1 MQEVCRNIQ
10 EFLTAHGIPDW
21 LVVFIISLC
30 PILECRLGMFTAIV
44 LLKMNTFV
52 GFIISFLGNIL
63 PIPFILLLINWI
75 FEVLKKVPGINKVVY
90 WLENK
95 TLKKKRDKIDKY
107 GIWGLLI
114 FVAIPLPGTG
124 GWTGAL
130 LASLLHLDKKKS
142 FLVISLGVFY
152 RRSYYDGAQ
161 PYNRCG
167 GFQLNEILFKRT
179 YLDICALFFFSVIDK
194 YL

>member
-1 MQEVCRNIQ
+1 MTIIQEICTNIQ

-21 LVVFIISLC
+21 LVVFIISLF

-44 LLKMNTFV
+44 LLQMNPFV

-75 FEVLKKVPGINKVVY
+75 FEILKKVPGINKIVF
-90 WLENK
+90 WLEEK
-95 TLKKKRDKIDKY
+95 TLKKRDKIDKY
-107 GIWGLLI
+107 GIWGLLL

-142 FLVISLGVFY
+142 FGVIAIGVFIA
-152 RRSYYDGAQ
+152 G
-161 PYNRCG
+161 
-167 GFQLNEILFKRT
+167 LIMTILSLVVGNAIF
-179 YLDICALFFFSVIDK
+179 A
-194 YL
+194 

>member
-1 MQEVCRNIQ
+1 MHELVQTIQ
-10 EFLTAHGIPDW
+10 EFLTSHGIPDW
-21 LVVFIISLC
+21 LVVFLISVC

-44 LLKMNTFV
+44 LLDMNPFI

-75 FEVLKKVPGINKVVY
+75 FEMFKKIPGLKNIVF
-90 WLENK
+90 WLEEK
-95 TLKKKRDKIDKY
+95 TLKKRDKIDKY
-107 GIWGLLI
+107 GIWGLLL

-142 FLVISLGVFY
+142 FGVIAIGVFIAGLIITIL
-152 RRSYYDGAQ
+152 SLVFGAVV
-161 PYNRCG
+161 
-167 GFQLNEILFKRT
+167 F
-179 YLDICALFFFSVIDK
+179 
-194 YL
+194 

>member
-1 MQEVCRNIQ
+1 MQEVCRQLQ
-10 EFLTAHGIPDW
+10 EFLTSHGIPNW
-21 LVVFIISLC
+21 LVVFIISVC

-44 LLKMNTFV
+44 LLRMNPFA

-75 FEVLKKVPGINKVVY
+75 FDVLKKVPGINKLVY
-90 WLENK
+90 WLEDK
-95 TLKKKRDKIDKY
+95 TLKKRDKIDKY
-107 GIWGLLI
+107 GVWGLLI

-142 FLVISLGVFY
+142 FFVIYIGVFIAGLIITVL
-152 RRSYYDGAQ
+152 S
-161 PYNRCG
+161 
-167 GFQLNEILFKRT
+167 LFVGN
-179 YLDICALFFFSVIDK
+179 AVFG
-194 YL
+194 

>member
-1 MQEVCRNIQ
+1 MQEICETLQ
-10 EFLTAHGIPDW
+10 QFLTAHGIPDW

-44 LLKMNTFV
+44 LLQMNPFV

-75 FEVLKKVPGINKVVY
+75 FEVLKKVPGINRIIF
-90 WLENK
+90 WFEEK
-95 TLKKKRDKIDKY
+95 TLKKRDKIDKY
-107 GIWGLLI
+107 GIWGLLL

-142 FLVISLGVFY
+142 FGVISVGVFIAGLIITLL
-152 RRSYYDGAQ
+152 S
-161 PYNRCG
+161 
-167 GFQLNEILFKRT
+167 LFVGN
-179 YLDICALFFFSVIDK
+179 AVFG
-194 YL
+194 

>member
-1 MQEVCRNIQ
+1 MQELCQTIQ

-30 PILECRLGMFTAIV
+30 PVLECRLGMFTAIV
-44 LLKMNTFV
+44 LLGMNPFA

-75 FEVLKKVPGINKVVY
+75 FKVLKKVPGINKIIFL
-90 WLENK
+90 LEEK
-95 TLKKKRDKIDKY
+95 TLKKRDKIDKY
-107 GIWGLLI
+107 GIWGLLL

-130 LASLLHLDKKKS
+130 LASLLQLDKKKS
-142 FLVISLGVFY
+142 FGVISIGVFIA
-152 RRSYYDGAQ
+152 G
-161 PYNRCG
+161 
-167 GFQLNEILFKRT
+167 LI
-179 YLDICALFFFSVIDK
+179 ISVLSLLIGSAVFG
-194 YL
+194 

>member
-1 MQEVCRNIQ
+1 MQEVCRQLQ
-10 EFLTAHGIPDW
+10 EFLTSHGIPNW
-21 LVVFIISLC
+21 LVVFIISVC

-44 LLKMNTFV
+44 LLRMNPFV

-75 FEVLKKVPGINKVVY
+75 FDVLKKVPGINNLVY
-90 WLENK
+90 WLEDK
-95 TLKKKRDKIDKY
+95 TLKKRDKIDKY
-107 GIWGLLI
+107 GVWGLLI

-142 FLVISLGVFY
+142 FFVISIGVFIAGLIITVL
-152 RRSYYDGAQ
+152 S
-161 PYNRCG
+161 
-167 GFQLNEILFKRT
+167 LFVGN
-179 YLDICALFFFSVIDK
+179 AVFG
-194 YL
+194 

>member
-1 MQEVCRNIQ
+1 MQEVCRQLQ
-10 EFLTAHGIPDW
+10 EFLTSHGIPNW
-21 LVVFIISLC
+21 LVVFIISVC

-44 LLKMNTFV
+44 LLRMNPFV

-75 FEVLKKVPGINKVVY
+75 FDVLKKVPGINKLVY
-90 WLENK
+90 WLEDK
-95 TLKKKRDKIDKY
+95 TLKKRDKIDKY
-107 GIWGLLI
+107 GVWGLLI

-142 FLVISLGVFY
+142 FFVISIGVFIAGVVLTVL
-152 RRSYYDGAQ
+152 S
-161 PYNRCG
+161 
-167 GFQLNEILFKRT
+167 LFVGNGV
-179 YLDICALFFFSVIDK
+179 FG
-194 YL
+194 

>member
-1 MQEVCRNIQ
+1 MQEICQTIQ

-21 LVVFIISLC
+21 PVVFLISLC

-44 LLKMNTFV
+44 LLQMNPFV
-52 GFIISFLGNIL
+52 GFLISFLGNII

-75 FEVLKKVPGINKVVY
+75 FEILKKVPGLNKIVY
-90 WLENK
+90 WLEEK
-95 TLKKKRDKIDKY
+95 TLKKRDKIDKY
-107 GIWGLLI
+107 GVWGLLL

-142 FLVISLGVFY
+142 FGVIAVGVFIA
-152 RRSYYDGAQ
+152 G
-161 PYNRCG
+161 
-167 GFQLNEILFKRT
+167 LIITILSLIVGNTVFG
-179 YLDICALFFFSVIDK
+179 
-194 YL
+194 